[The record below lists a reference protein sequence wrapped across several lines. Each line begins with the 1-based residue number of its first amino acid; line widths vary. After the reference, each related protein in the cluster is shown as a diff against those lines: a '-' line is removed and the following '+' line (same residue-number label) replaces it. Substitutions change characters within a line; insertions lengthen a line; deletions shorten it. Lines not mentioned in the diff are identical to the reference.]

1 MAAPF
6 VSSRRPK
13 ESHSLGQQLCKIIG
27 TKESVYLRKR
37 SHSRRIGLGHQHG
50 GCDVMRKTL
59 YKVAVRNVLFS
70 GGWGVGGGGGGCFAL
85 PPQVEF
91 LPRLDQRGHCHWPLF
106 LTAQGCTKFHQGGVP
121 TLVRSGKVFG
131 RQRGHRHWP
140 VSSFLAFFTLIL
152 FFWGVGVH

>member
-59 YKVAVRNVLFS
+59 HKVAVRNVLFFS
-70 GGWGVGGGGGGCFAL
+70 GGWGVGWGCFAL

-91 LPRLDQRGHCHWPLF
+91 LPRLDQKGHCHWPLF
-106 LTAQGCTKFHQGGVP
+106 LTAWGCTTFHQGGVP
-121 TLVRSGKVFG
+121 TLVRSRKVFC
-131 RQRGHRHWP
+131 RQRGHCH
-140 VSSFLAFFTLIL
+140 
-152 FFWGVGVH
+152 